1 MDKDKAAQPARE
13 PCRKPNYK
21 AFMEWA
27 GDAGYDTA
35 YTINSNNGEFMALS
49 PMTTDLWGAWQAALA
64 QPVQQSLTAPQS
76 PWLKYVKGVRVDGD
90 NVVISCKGSEGAN
103 EAART
108 LCRQILAE
116 KGRSTTSG
124 GA

>member
-1 MDKDKAAQPARE
+1 MDKE
-13 PCRKPNYK
+13 
-21 AFMEWA
+21 
-27 GDAGYDTA
+27 T
-35 YTINSNNGEFMALS
+35 
-49 PMTTDLWGAWQAALA
+49 A
-64 QPVQQSLTAPQS
+64 QPVQEPVEEWQGQSNIESLHNACQHRAYCKQLKVQPAQQSLTAPQS

-108 LCRQILAE
+108 VCSQILAE